1 MDDKQNVKEEQ
12 CVASIL
18 ENHETT
24 CWGCGL
30 HLLLETYS
38 PIFKCGWCGA
48 ITHRNKALRKPDS
61 ACFSHW
67 RLVRDRFFVT
77 ILLFFMLFVI
87 CAGVWAVYPVVF
99 SVSYFCGIFHSTL
112 TAILSISTISS
123 FCLAAFRSAGA
134 PTNILWGSY
143 PIVAKGDLENY
154 TFCMYCAKPKPP
166 RAHHCRSCRTCV
178 LDMDHHCPFI
188 GNCVGAANHRFFI
201 AFLMSVIIS
210 CTYVVLMM
218 LYAGFHTWPPL
229 ELRTLGST
237 GFHIVSGTRL
247 AKEIVAALASSALLL
262 SARGLVHIYLAF
274 ACLTVEIGLS
284 VLLCQQLYYIY
295 EGNTYINHINSRNGW
310 HGEKG
315 FQNLLRFFGCPY
327 LFFKV
332 LPGLANAGKLQDTSG
347 SKLL

>member
-1 MDDKQNVKEEQ
+1 M
-12 CVASIL
+12 
-18 ENHETT
+18 
-24 CWGCGL
+24 
-30 HLLLETYS
+30 
-38 PIFKCGWCGA
+38 
-48 ITHRNKALRKPDS
+48 
-61 ACFSHW
+61 
-67 RLVRDRFFVT
+67 
-77 ILLFFMLFVI
+77 
-87 CAGVWAVYPVVF
+87 
-99 SVSYFCGIFHSTL
+99 
-112 TAILSISTISS
+112 
-123 FCLAAFRSAGA
+123 
-134 PTNILWGSY
+134 
-143 PIVAKGDLENY
+143 
-154 TFCMYCAKPKPP
+154 
-166 RAHHCRSCRTCV
+166 
-178 LDMDHHCPFI
+178 
-188 GNCVGAANHRFFI
+188 
-201 AFLMSVIIS
+201 
-210 CTYVVLMM
+210 
-218 LYAGFHTWPPL
+218 
-229 ELRTLGST
+229 RTLGST